1 MNDPKTKK
9 TKRKDGSSRYPYP
22 KEAWKEEQTL
32 DQTFEA
38 PQGVIAGR
46 NAVMEL
52 LQTEQ
57 TVDKLFVKRGER
69 EGSIRVIVSLAI
81 QKKIPVIECEN
92 SKLDALCGGVK
103 HQGVVAMAA
112 EIEYKSVEDL
122 FEIAAQRGED
132 PFFVLADGITD
143 PHNLGAMIRCAEGA
157 GAHGI
162 IISKRRTVGTTAV
175 VAKASAGALNH
186 LAVAKVSNLHTTVL
200 ELKKRGVWVY
210 AAEAGGTRYDT
221 CDFRGPCA
229 FIFGSEGEGV
239 SRLLKETADGIVSLP
254 MRGKVNSLNVSTATA
269 VILYEAAKQRDA
281 KA

>member
-1 MNDPKTKK
+1 MKYNAPKKPK
-9 TKRKDGSSRYPYP
+9 GNGGSSRPPRAAAP
-22 KEAWKEEQTL
+22 KEEL
-32 DQTFEA
+32 LREA
-38 PQGVIAGR
+38 PEGVIAGR

-52 LQTEQ
+52 LASEQ
-57 TVDKLFVKRGER
+57 TVDKLFVKKGER
-69 EGSIRVIVSLAI
+69 EGSIRVIVSLAV
-81 QKKIPVIECEN
+81 QKKIPILECDLG
-92 SKLDALCGGVK
+92 KLDALCGGVK

-112 EIEYKSVEDL
+112 EIEYKTVEDL

-132 PFFVLADGITD
+132 PFFVIADGITD

-200 ELKKRGVWVY
+200 ELQKRGVWVY

-221 CDFRGPCA
+221 CELSGPCA

-239 SRLLKETADGIVSLP
+239 SHLLKETADGIVSLP

-281 KA
+281 KTGRSV